1 MLENTS
7 RKPIRGLVTLLS
19 KFGAIGL
26 RWAGAVGVA
35 LKTLKAFKTFKTLKP
50 LNFQKELK
58 LFKILAALTVL
69 KALGLFKSLKRF

>member
-1 MLENTS
+1 MRS
-7 RKPIRGLVTLLS
+7 GCAGLD
-19 KFGAIGL
+19 
-26 RWAGAVGVA
+26 WAGAVGVA
-35 LKTLKAFKTFKTLKP
+35 SKNFETFKTLKP